1 MENEMIRRYSIEM
14 ERMIR
19 LIYPTCTP
27 DDIENAIDY
36 SIRKRLKNRECIL
49 DNNYTHRRTKTN
61 MLEITDAILKA
72 RPIMTSFGVLFKRH
86 TKNKD
91 ILYDFIE
98 SLIVLRNKFKKK
110 MFTYPKGTELFGRY
124 NQLQTLKKMDC
135 NSIYGIL
142 GMAKSILFNIYI
154 AASITFQGKA
164 CISEAITFF
173 ESLLADNCK
182 WGSIDE
188 ILNFIHEVVYIDKRR
203 YNLNGYIED
212 KTEEEVFLKLMKNC
226 GFNGYFPS
234 IRDCN
239 IVFTILNRLSQDD
252 LNRLYYRNNI
262 FDFCDADIIQSKI
275 KLILDTLDKPFQDP
289 NNPPENIVPIL
300 DEIYEYIKDYVYHP
314 HLHIS
319 RLDRIQMMKRSVS
332 IVTDTDSSFISFDA
346 WYRYVLQFTAH
357 KHYRF
362 EDYKSKLFTKIK
374 RDEFGDME
382 KDFLRKLFTIEEKEK
397 DYDFYTGELSYKKE
411 SDFIP
416 EIPERKYLRHSIINI
431 MAYICSK
438 ILNDHMTK
446 LADAYNGLNEHQ
458 PCIIQMK
465 NETLMKKLLLVA
477 KKNYCCKEELQEGN
491 LIPDNMKAS
500 MKVTGMMIKKEELPK
515 MTRKQLQKILY
526 DEVLNKN
533 GDINPIEIIK
543 KLCIVEKE
551 IINNLKSGKKDFYK
565 PIRVKSL
572 GSYKSPMSIQGI
584 KASVVY
590 NYTKDEMDDEINL
603 KEQNSVEVVDLL
615 LNMDNVEKIKDKY
628 PDKYKKL
635 IELMKTDNF
644 DGEINYIAIPLDAR
658 VPEWVLEFI
667 DYNEIVNKNL
677 KNFPLNEIGISNHN
691 NDLVNYTNVIQ
702 F

>member
-446 LADAYNGLNEHQ
+446 LADVYNGLNEHQ

-565 PIRVKSL
+565 PIRVKAL
-572 GSYKSPMSIQGI
+572 ASYKSPMSIQGI

>member
-644 DGEINYIAIPLDAR
+644 NGEINYIAIPLDAR

>member
-98 SLIVLRNKFKKK
+98 SLIVLRNRFKNK

-212 KTEEEVFLKLMKNC
+212 KTEEEVFLKIMKNC

-289 NNPPENIVPIL
+289 NNPPENIVSIL

-658 VPEWVLEFI
+658 VPEWVLKFI

>member
-628 PDKYKKL
+628 PDKYNKL
-635 IELMKTDNF
+635 IELMKTDSFN
-644 DGEINYIAIPLDAR
+644 GEINYIAIPLDAR

-667 DYNEIVNKNL
+667 DYDEIVNKNL

>member
-289 NNPPENIVPIL
+289 NNPPENIVSIL

-397 DYDFYTGELSYKKE
+397 EYDFYTGELSYKKE

-615 LNMDNVEKIKDKY
+615 LNTDNVEKIKDKY

-644 DGEINYIAIPLDAR
+644 NGEINYIAIPLDAR

>member
-1 MENEMIRRYSIEM
+1 MENEMLNRYSKEM
-14 ERMIR
+14 NNMIK
-19 LIYPTCTP
+19 LIYPKCDTNIIQEA
-27 DDIENAIDY
+27 IEY
-36 SIRKRLKNRECIL
+36 SIQKRLKNRECTL
-49 DNNYTHRRTKTN
+49 SNNYTHKETTTS
-61 MLEITDAILKA
+61 MLEITDVILRA
-72 RPIMTSFGVLFKRH
+72 RPVMTSFGVLFKRH

-98 SLIVLRNKFKKK
+98 ALIVLRNKFKKK

-142 GMAKSILFNIYI
+142 GMPKSILFNIYI

-188 ILNFIHEVVYIDKRR
+188 IINFIHEVVYIDKRK
-203 YNLNGYIED
+203 YNLLGYVED
-212 KTEEEVFLKLMKNC
+212 RTEEEVFLKIMKNC

-234 IRDCN
+234 IRNCN
-239 IVFTILNRLSQDD
+239 VVFTILNRLTQDE

-262 FDFCDADIIQSKI
+262 FDFCDSDLIQSRI
-275 KLILDTLDKPFQDP
+275 KLILESLDKPFQDP

-362 EDYKSKLFTKIK
+362 EDYKSKLFTRIK
-374 RDEFGDME
+374 RDEFGVAE
-382 KDFLRKLFTIEEKEK
+382 KEFLRKLYTIEEKEK
-397 DYDFYTGELSYKKE
+397 DYNFFTGEITYKEE

-438 ILNDHMTK
+438 LLNDHMTK

-491 LIPDNMKAS
+491 LIPDTMKAS
-500 MKVTGMMIKKEELPK
+500 MKVTGMMIKKEDLPLLI
-515 MTRKQLQKILY
+515 RKQLQKILY

-533 GDINPIEIIK
+533 GEINPLEIVK
-543 KLCIVEKE
+543 KLCIVEKG
-551 IINNLKSGKKDFYK
+551 IVDNLKSGKKDFYK
-565 PIRVKSL
+565 PVRVKSFS
-572 GSYKSPMSIQGI
+572 SYKSPMGIQGI

-590 NYTKDEMDDEINL
+590 NYMKDELENEINL
-603 KEQNSVEVVDLL
+603 KEQNSLDIVDLL
-615 LNMDNVEKIKDKY
+615 LNTDNVEKIKDKY
-628 PDKYKKL
+628 PEKYAKL
-635 IELMKTDNF
+635 VELMKTDDF
-644 DGEINYIAIPLDAR
+644 DGNIDYIAIPLDAR

-667 DYNEIVNKNL
+667 DYNKIVNKNL

-702 F
+702 I

>member
-357 KHYRF
+357 RHYRF